1 MHILALDAYHGGSH
15 CAFISGWIAN
25 SRHQF
30 DLLTLPAYK
39 WKWRMRHAAVHT
51 ATQIEKLRSTDNH
64 WDIIFCSDMLNLAEL
79 KGLEPQLFSQAI
91 AVLYFHENQLTY
103 PWSEKDRDIQAG
115 RDNHYGFINY
125 VSALAADFVFFNSEY
140 HRDSFLGALP
150 NFLKGFPD
158 YNELET
164 VERIEKHSQVLNLG
178 LDLLAFDAFAVSREP
193 AVPVLLWNHRWEY
206 DKNPKDFFEA
216 LCTLQG
222 DNIDFKLIVMGENFS
237 RQPEEFEE
245 ARVRLADKLL
255 HFGYAESFEEYA
267 QWPQRADIIPVTS
280 YQDFFGGSIV
290 QAMYCGVIPLLP
302 NRLAYPQHIPNN
314 LHDKLLY
321 GDNSE
326 LVPKLKAL
334 IAESSQMDRD
344 VLKAH
349 VAGYDWSR
357 MAVEYDQVLA
367 SSRLPK

>member
-1 MHILALDAYHGGSH
+1 MRILIIEPYFTGSH
-15 CAFISGWIAN
+15 QSWAEGYQHN
-25 SRHQF
+25 SQHEIEVLSLAGR
-30 DLLTLPAYK
+30 Y
-39 WKWRMRHAAVHT
+39 WKWRMHGGAITLAEKFNEGAYQPDLIL
-51 ATQIEKLRSTDNH
+51 AT
-64 WDIIFCSDMLNLAEL
+64 DMLDLTSFLSLTRRRIN
-79 KGLEPQLFSQAI
+79 GIPVAI
-91 AVLYFHENQLTY
+91 YFHENQLTY

-125 VSALAADFVFFNSEY
+125 VSALAADYVFFNSEY

-178 LDLLAFDAFAVSREP
+178 LDLGVFDAFAGVRKPS
-193 AVPVLLWNHRWEY
+193 VPVLLWNHRWEY

-216 LCTLQG
+216 LYTLQG

-237 RQPEEFEE
+237 QQPDEFEE

-267 QWPQRADIIPVTS
+267 QWLQRADIIPVTS

-321 GDNSE
+321 SDNSE